1 MKILFTVLTLCAS
14 ISLVACGGSGSSSSG
29 GGADLNL
36 NGMWRVH
43 HHFNEGGDFIRTYTL
58 TLVQTDNAVTGTDI
72 IPDPGPDSPCDSS
85 INSYSGEVSGN
96 SFSGTVTSDIYTET
110 FTVNGS
116 SNYLEGGFTVTYP
129 AGSCRGSYKGNM
141 IITRIQVRSFGIYF
155 APA

>member
-1 MKILFTVLTLCAS
+1 MKILLIVFTLCSS
-14 ISLVACGGSGSSSSG
+14 ISLVACGGSGSSSSSG

-72 IPDPGPDSPCDSS
+72 VPDPGPGPSPDSPCDSR
-85 INSYSGEVSGN
+85 INSYSGEVTGN

-110 FTVNGS
+110 FTVTVS

-129 AGSCRGSYKGNM
+129 AGTCRGTYMGNM
-141 IITRIQVRSFGIYF
+141 IMTRI
-155 APA
+155 

>member
-14 ISLVACGGSGSSSSG
+14 ISLAACGGSSSSSSSG

-58 TLVQTDNAVTGTDI
+58 TLVQTGNAVTGTDI
-72 IPDPGPDSPCDSS
+72 VPDPGPGPSPDSPCDSR

-110 FTVNGS
+110 FTVTGS

-129 AGSCRGSYKGNM
+129 AGTCRGTYKGNM
-141 IITRIQVRSFGIYF
+141 IMTRI
-155 APA
+155 